1 MKRIKQE
8 QHIEI
13 EEKSQQ
19 LKFRM
24 QTEIQIDKHHAL
36 CQASDQLEELD
47 YTKLYFAYSGIRKSQ
62 IEPRVLFKVLVC
74 AYIYAKETRTEVRE
88 GRCGFRLWKS
98 CHYRWLEENGQT
110 TFIKPN
116 NYESGQKHSF
126 KAQIGRMEN
135 MGYYKPDDCFICKN
149 GRHLDYVSKYTS
161 HAKDGTEREISVYR
175 CEAGILPP
183 KRENCFGATVPSRR
197 KELSDSSSTT
207 AASNAS
213 WPVGI
218 LRFWQNC
225 SFWGFLRTLHISFPS
240 ATAAYRNSISS
251 SQKPTWNSDFL
262 KIEKAD
268 SSKDF

>member
-88 GRCGFRLWKS
+88 
-98 CHYRWLEENGQT
+98 
-110 TFIKPN
+110 
-116 NYESGQKHSF
+116 
-126 KAQIGRMEN
+126 
-135 MGYYKPDDCFICKN
+135 
-149 GRHLDYVSKYTS
+149 
-161 HAKDGTEREISVYR
+161 
-175 CEAGILPP
+175 
-183 KRENCFGATVPSRR
+183 
-197 KELSDSSSTT
+197 LSL
-207 AASNAS
+207 
-213 WPVGI
+213 I
-218 LRFWQNC
+218 
-225 SFWGFLRTLHISFPS
+225 HISE
-240 ATAAYRNSISS
+240 
-251 SQKPTWNSDFL
+251 PTRH
-262 KIEKAD
+262 
-268 SSKDF
+268 